1 MSHGHQATLIEIF
14 ARHRV
19 APNLLM
25 LLMILSGLWGLSK
38 LNIQFLPHFDLN
50 FVTIRVPWTGAT
62 AEDTEQSIIIPLEQE
77 LKDIDYVKEMT
88 STSGQGFGIV
98 VMEFETDAEMGIAL
112 DRVKEKVAQVR
123 NLPSG
128 SEEPVVTKIERYED
142 IASVM
147 LVGASH
153 DSLQHLARNYEREL
167 LSRGVSKIDVEGIPD
182 EEIAIQITSESL
194 QRLGMTLNELAARIR
209 QLSQD
214 IPAGTIGRA
223 DTARQVRT
231 LEQRRDIYA
240 FESLPLITDNNGTL
254 ITLGDVATLVRK
266 PQEREYQTFYHGK
279 PAIIL
284 QLKRTQ
290 NADTLDA
297 ANILEQWVEDTR
309 PNLPPSVEMHVFN
322 EKWTLIKDRIMLLV
336 KNGGGGLLL
345 VVAILFLFLNGRV
358 AFWVTVGIPV
368 SFAAAL
374 GILYLAG
381 GTINMV
387 SLFAFI
393 MALGIIVDDAIVVGE
408 DALTHYQSGEPP
420 IVSAL
425 GGAKRMLAPVMS
437 SSLTT
442 ISAFLPLMAISG
454 IFGAILFAIPL
465 VVICVIVASIV
476 ECFFILPGH
485 LRHSFEKMAKAK
497 KGSFRDR
504 FDNGFERFKEQR
516 FRPIANYAIHHRT
529 ATASLA
535 IAIFL
540 VIMGVLQSGRLGF
553 SFFPSPEGDIVSVN
567 VAFASGTPPEQV
579 HRFLRHMEDKLV
591 ETDKQLSEQPLV
603 TNHVVYE
610 GIASFTENERDLGDQ
625 YGRMTVAL
633 TQPDSRDI
641 NNTEFIQAWR
651 AKITPAPGL
660 EKLVIRSQRG
670 GPPGSDID
678 IKLIGQNAQE
688 LKTAAA
694 ELLEHYQRYS
704 GVLNPEDDLPYGQ
717 EQLIVRLTPMGLA
730 LGFSIENIASQ
741 IRTAFDG
748 QLIQIYYEN
757 IEEVEVRLSLTDE
770 ERYDVNTI
778 DSLRIKAPNGNM
790 VSLASVADID
800 SQRGLQVLRHTD
812 GELAVHVKAEVD
824 DQAGNANQI
833 VDELKQDVLPDLT
846 AKYGIR
852 YGFSGRQKDQAATLK
867 DMFVGAV
874 IGVVLI
880 YIILAWVFASWAWPL
895 AVMMAIPFGLTGA
908 IIGHL
913 VMGLDLTLLSMFGF
927 FGLSGI
933 VINDSII
940 LVTRYKELRKQG
952 LTRDE
957 AIVEAS
963 CQRLRAVIL
972 TSLTTIAG
980 LLPLLFETSLQ
991 AQFLIP
997 MAATISFG
1005 LAYGTLLVLLVIPAL
1020 LSLIESMVEATKDWF
1035 NKPKTITMPETIQ
1048 D

>member
-1 MSHGHQATLIEIF
+1 
-14 ARHRV
+14 
-19 APNLLM
+19 
-25 LLMILSGLWGLSK
+25 
-38 LNIQFLPHFDLN
+38 
-50 FVTIRVPWTGAT
+50 
-62 AEDTEQSIIIPLEQE
+62 
-77 LKDIDYVKEMT
+77 
-88 STSGQGFGIV
+88 
-98 VMEFETDAEMGIAL
+98 
-112 DRVKEKVAQVR
+112 
-123 NLPSG
+123 
-128 SEEPVVTKIERYED
+128 
-142 IASVM
+142 
-147 LVGASH
+147 
-153 DSLQHLARNYEREL
+153 
-167 LSRGVSKIDVEGIPD
+167 
-182 EEIAIQITSESL
+182 
-194 QRLGMTLNELAARIR
+194 
-209 QLSQD
+209 
-214 IPAGTIGRA
+214 
-223 DTARQVRT
+223 
-231 LEQRRDIYA
+231 
-240 FESLPLITDNNGTL
+240 
-254 ITLGDVATLVRK
+254 
-266 PQEREYQTFYHGK
+266 
-279 PAIIL
+279 
-284 QLKRTQ
+284 
-290 NADTLDA
+290 
-297 ANILEQWVEDTR
+297 
-309 PNLPPSVEMHVFN
+309 
-322 EKWTLIKDRIMLLV
+322 
-336 KNGGGGLLL
+336 
-345 VVAILFLFLNGRV
+345 
-358 AFWVTVGIPV
+358 
-368 SFAAAL
+368 
-374 GILYLAG
+374 
-381 GTINMV
+381 
-387 SLFAFI
+387 
-393 MALGIIVDDAIVVGE
+393 
-408 DALTHYQSGEPP
+408 
-420 IVSAL
+420 
-425 GGAKRMLAPVMS
+425 
-437 SSLTT
+437 
-442 ISAFLPLMAISG
+442 
-454 IFGAILFAIPL
+454 
-465 VVICVIVASIV
+465 
-476 ECFFILPGH
+476 
-485 LRHSFEKMAKAK
+485 
-497 KGSFRDR
+497 
-504 FDNGFERFKEQR
+504 
-516 FRPIANYAIHHRT
+516 
-529 ATASLA
+529 
-535 IAIFL
+535 
-540 VIMGVLQSGRLGF
+540 
-553 SFFPSPEGDIVSVN
+553 
-567 VAFASGTPPEQV
+567 
-579 HRFLRHMEDKLV
+579 
-591 ETDKQLSEQPLV
+591 DKQLSEQPLV